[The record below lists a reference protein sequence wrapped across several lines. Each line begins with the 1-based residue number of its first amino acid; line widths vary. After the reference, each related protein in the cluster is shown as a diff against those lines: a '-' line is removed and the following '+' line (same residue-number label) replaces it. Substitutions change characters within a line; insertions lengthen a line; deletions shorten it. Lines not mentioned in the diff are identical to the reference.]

1 MDASYQRIK
10 GRDQPYNQVRGSSRN
25 NSSNSKSGRR
35 SSRIYNGGNVTNS
48 QEQRE
53 RIRQRQQEV
62 NDYGNVLKNTQNL
75 MMRSKTTDSDVNF

>member
-1 MDASYQRIK
+1 M
-10 GRDQPYNQVRGSSRN
+10 
-25 NSSNSKSGRR
+25 
-35 SSRIYNGGNVTNS
+35 NS